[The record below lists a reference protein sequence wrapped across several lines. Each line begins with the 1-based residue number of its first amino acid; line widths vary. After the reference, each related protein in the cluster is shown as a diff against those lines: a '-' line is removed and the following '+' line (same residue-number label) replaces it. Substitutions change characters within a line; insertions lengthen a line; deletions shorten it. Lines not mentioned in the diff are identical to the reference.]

1 MEEIDSRWQPI
12 QGFKTHKF
20 SVYSAYLDT
29 RETNNPVIRVI
40 GVTRATNPE
49 KVLCRMYYNTK
60 DLQLVDDLNFD
71 VFHQDPFL
79 DVPGVTMVLEENE
92 NNYYH
97 ACFVLCPINNKK
109 LAISE
114 SLPLPTFV
122 SILPKT
128 PSGLNY
134 TERLPVINPN
144 NGHTRAYQ
152 QRTQSYHK
160 NSKNDVGLCVKPIHS
175 NYNNWLEIIA
185 FIEMNKMLGISKFIV
200 YNESM
205 SENVSCVLEYY
216 KESEHLVSIR
226 TWDLL
231 RKLQISTNMIKNRGV
246 LASLNDCFY
255 RHMNSYQYLFSID
268 LDEYII
274 PHMHETIPEMLQ
286 YLNSADIKYMDRHW
300 RQKEVMR
307 KRPNRPNQNITTTY
321 SFLNSFFY
329 LVYGKI
335 YASM

>member
-1 MEEIDSRWQPI
+1 MKYQSKHCCQ
-12 QGFKTHKF
+12 F
-20 SVYSAYLDT
+20 
-29 RETNNPVIRVI
+29 
-40 GVTRATNPE
+40 
-49 KVLCRMYYNTK
+49 LCRQILCIPYNWRKLFLLHNTFLFFMIISYGLMQHH
-60 DLQLVDDLNFD
+60 LQN
-71 VFHQDPFL
+71 
-79 DVPGVTMVLEENE
+79 
-92 NNYYH
+92 
-97 ACFVLCPINNKK
+97 
-109 LAISE
+109 
-114 SLPLPTFV
+114 
-122 SILPKT
+122 
-128 PSGLNY
+128 
-134 TERLPVINPN
+134 TE
-144 NGHTRAYQ
+144 
-152 QRTQSYHK
+152 
-160 NSKNDVGLCVKPIHS
+160 IHS

-185 FIEMNKMLGISKFIV
+185 FIEMNKILGISKFIV

-216 KESEHLVSIR
+216 KESKNSVSIR
-226 TWDLL
+226 TWDSL

-300 RQKEVMR
+300 RQKELMR

-335 YASM
+335 YAFM